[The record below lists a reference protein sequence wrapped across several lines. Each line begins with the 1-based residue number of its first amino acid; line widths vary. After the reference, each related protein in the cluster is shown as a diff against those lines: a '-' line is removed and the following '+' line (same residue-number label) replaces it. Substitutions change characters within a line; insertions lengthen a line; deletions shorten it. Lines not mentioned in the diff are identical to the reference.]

1 MCLMLGS
8 IWNWCLDDLE
18 LTTFFFF
25 QGRCPLAE
33 ENVMVFAY
41 LGADQDTAHRQVFG

>member
-1 MCLMLGS
+1 M
-8 IWNWCLDDLE
+8 IWNQLH
-18 LTTFFFF
+18 FFFF

-41 LGADQDTAHRQVFG
+41 LGADQDTGRYLGRRVIPKKILHSPG